1 MAQDIVAKMQEMIDQ
16 ALHLDEKNKQHLL
29 SLVQDCDE
37 SLLELAEK
45 DPEQARAIALFMAS
59 YLHQVIAKEQD
70 PSAIEDAKGIL
81 ERYYQQRQKEHPK
94 LFLVLQAFCVGLSG
108 FGV

>member
-1 MAQDIVAKMQEMIDQ
+1 M
-16 ALHLDEKNKQHLL
+16 
-29 SLVQDCDE
+29 VQDCDQ

-59 YLHQVIAKEQD
+59 YLHQVIAKAN
-70 PSAIEDAKGIL
+70 PSAIEDGGVL
-81 ERYYQQRQKEHPK
+81 ERYYQQRQKEHPQ